1 VAHLAWV
8 NESQPDQSTF
18 GRRHGDLKN
27 SWTSGDVPRPHNP
40 DVDLDTH
47 ASQQRREH
55 LSQVMGYR
63 REVLKDATLDARPNR
78 AVGEARERQHAQGE
92 HGCRPGRP
100 DVPLEGTSRN
110 PLAWREGELAAVD
123 LNTVRN
129 GPRELRARTYARN
142 MLWPQSPLRTAVA
155 DVDQPDRV
163 VLAAL
168 DDLRNW
174 QRCNLMKSARRDATG
189 GDAIEGGT
197 WCAPPSVVIRATKST
212 MADFTAVSCQQ
223 VRASAMAPPA

>member
-1 VAHLAWV
+1 MRARIGLSA
-8 NESQPDQSTF
+8 
-18 GRRHGDLKN
+18 K
-27 SWTSGDVPRPHNP
+27 
-40 DVDLDTH
+40 H
-47 ASQQRREH
+47 ASG
-55 LSQVMGYR
+55 S
-63 REVLKDATLDARPNR
+63 TLR
-78 AVGEARERQHAQGE
+78 ASMVVDPA
-92 HGCRPGRP
+92 
-100 DVPLEGTSRN
+100 VPMFHSKGPPEIRS
-110 PLAWREGELAAVD
+110 WREGELAAVD